1 MIGVLDLFY
10 QFRKVITF
18 IEMSEQIDG
27 FLQIGSSYNFDR
39 NRLSG
44 YRSKTIDSQGFH
56 KWTQGNM
63 YKSSYA
69 HFHSKV
75 NLEPLRILPTPKTQL
90 FPATVDTSPLFTQK
104 TSMRRASP
112 PWPNKASS
120 KISLEKIPSGYRRLD
135 STSIATLLSIE
146 AK

>member
-1 MIGVLDLFY
+1 
-10 QFRKVITF
+10 
-18 IEMSEQIDG
+18 MSEQIDG

-56 KWTQGNM
+56 KWTQDNM

-75 NLEPLRILPTPKTQL
+75 YLYPLRILLTLKTQL
-90 FPATVDTSPLFTQK
+90 YPATVDTYPLFTLK
-104 TSMRRASP
+104 TSMQKVSP
-112 PWPNKASS
+112 PWLNKASN
-120 KISLEKIPSGYRRLD
+120 KISSGKMPSGYRQLD
-135 STSIATLLSIE
+135 STSIETL
-146 AK
+146 